1 VPALR
6 VVAPAHLLDLHGLRA
21 ELKAPGPF
29 SPAALDDAAQAAA
42 APRLPEL
49 DRTDLPMLTIDP
61 PGSRDLDQA
70 LHLERGDDGGFRVWY
85 AIADVAAFVT
95 PGGALDLELTARGVT
110 LYAPDERV
118 PLHPPILGE
127 DAASLLPDVVR
138 PAQLWRLD
146 LDATGELVGTGLERA
161 LVRSRL
167 RLDYAT
173 VQASLDDGTAEPVLQ
188 LLREIGRLRGDR
200 ARDRGAV
207 DLPTPEQEVVLD
219 GDGRPHL
226 ELRAPLP
233 CEGWNAQI
241 SLLTGMAAA
250 GLMLAAQ
257 VGLLR
262 TLPPA
267 DPEAVQALRRSA
279 RALGVDW
286 PEGASY
292 GDVVSALDPTV
303 PAHAALLTLATRLLR
318 GAGYTAFDGA
328 PPEQAQHSAVAA
340 AYAHVTAPLRRLA
353 DRHVGEVCWPRRA
366 GRRCL
371 SGRARP
377 CRGCRRS
384 WPVRPAAPVRW
395 SARSSTPRRPSCWL
409 RTWGSA
415 SSRSWSRAG
424 ARAGRSSCASRPS
437 GPAAT
442 GPTCRWGRRSR
453 WSSPPPTPRPERSVS
468 APSEPP
474 PATPASCR
482 LRVIHRSIAVLS
494 SSPRR

>member
-1 VPALR
+1 MPALR

-353 DRHVGEVCWPRRA
+353 DRHVGEVCLAAAGRTPVPEWARAALPGLPEVMAGATRRA
-366 GRRCL
+366 SALERAVVDAAEAVVLAPHVGERFQSVVVE
-371 SGRARP
+371 SGGKGGTVQLREPAVRAR
-377 CRGCRRS
+377 CD
-384 WPVRPAAPVRW
+384 
-395 SARSSTPRRPSCWL
+395 
-409 RTWGSA
+409 
-415 SSRSWSRAG
+415 G
-424 ARAGRSSCASRPS
+424 ADLPLGETIEVELTTAD
-437 GPAAT
+437 
-442 GPTCRWGRRSR
+442 
-453 WSSPPPTPRPERSVS
+453 
-468 APSEPP
+468 
-474 PATPASCR
+474 PATR
-482 LRVIHRSIAVLS
+482 EVRFRAV
-494 SSPRR
+494 

>member
-353 DRHVGEVCWPRRA
+353 DRHVGEVCLAAAGRTPVPEWARAALPGLPEVMAGATRRA
-366 GRRCL
+366 SALERAVVDAAEAVVLAPHVGERFQSVVVE
-371 SGRARP
+371 SGGKGGTVQLREPAVRAR
-377 CRGCRRS
+377 CD
-384 WPVRPAAPVRW
+384 
-395 SARSSTPRRPSCWL
+395 
-409 RTWGSA
+409 
-415 SSRSWSRAG
+415 G
-424 ARAGRSSCASRPS
+424 ADLPLGETIEVELTTAD
-437 GPAAT
+437 
-442 GPTCRWGRRSR
+442 
-453 WSSPPPTPRPERSVS
+453 
-468 APSEPP
+468 
-474 PATPASCR
+474 PATR
-482 LRVIHRSIAVLS
+482 EVRFRAV
-494 SSPRR
+494 